1 MVFHLKHV
9 KSLLESNSVSE
20 LRNIHS
26 VISNKFKKSSFAY
39 SSKLYESFAVTK
51 TVKREIL
58 VEQYLPNIIEN
69 AVVDLR

>member
-1 MVFHLKHV
+1 MVFILKHV
-9 KSLLESNSVSE
+9 KSLLESNSE

-26 VISNKFKKSSFAY
+26 VISNKLKKSSFAY

-51 TVKREIL
+51 TVKREVL
-58 VEQYLPNIIEN
+58 VERYLPNIIEN